1 MFHYI
6 SLMRLCK
13 WICRKYIN
21 DLQVWF
27 GPITRHYCQKLCLYW
42 LKLGSSMTSD
52 EFCWKWEF
60 GTIHKLCFY
69 WTILTS
75 HKTSFCLYFTVY
87 SHSNRFEHILIYK
100 NWIQKVLNQSKLIYD
115 TNLRWRT
122 SYMIC
127 KCSLRGY

>member
-27 GPITRHYCQKLCLYW
+27 GPITRYYCQKFCLYW

-60 GTIHKLCFY
+60 GTIHKLCFREQS
-69 WTILTS
+69 WLHIKQVS
-75 HKTSFCLYFTVY
+75 VY
-87 SHSNRFEHILIYK
+87 SLQSLKLVWAYTHLQELNSKGACFLNATLLKLCMYK
-100 NWIQKVLNQSKLIYD
+100 IKTHLRYKLD
-115 TNLRWRT
+115 
-122 SYMIC
+122 M
-127 KCSLRGY
+127 KD